1 VCGDDGVSTL
11 LETVDLVDSRLKG
24 GDLLF
29 G

>member
-1 VCGDDGVSTL
+1 VGGDDGVSTL

-24 GDLLF
+24 GDLLV